1 MNNKRMPAKLFHGA
15 FTFLLLGCVIFI
27 GQPANADNSLCATVK
42 ISISQE
48 LTLERQAFDAH
59 MAITNGLSGISLE
72 DVAVEV
78 NFANEDG
85 EAVLASSDSSNTDA
99 LFYIRI
105 DTMENIDDVSGSG
118 IVAPSTKA
126 DIHWLIIPAPG
137 AANEVRDG
145 TLYYVGATLT
155 YTIAGEENVTEV
167 TPDYIYVKPMPELM
181 LDYFIPYEVYG
192 DDAFTTEIEAPV
204 PFNLGVRVSN
214 NGFGTAYNLK
224 IESAQPKIKENE
236 LGLLVGF
243 EITGA
248 TVNGSATSSSLL
260 VDFGNIVPDTSGTA
274 RWIMACS
281 LSGKFTEFTA
291 DFTHSDELGG
301 TLTSLLTGTDTHYL
315 VHDVRV
321 DLSGRDGVLD
331 FLSKETPESGIYR
344 VYESDNLTTNVANP
358 TGTLSCFGHTCT
370 LTTTATA
377 GCMVV
382 KVADP
387 FDGEMK
393 LYDVIRSDGKRI
405 PESNA

>member
-1 MNNKRMPAKLFHGA
+1 MPARLFHGA
-15 FTFLLLGCVIFI
+15 FTLLLYGCFI
-27 GQPANADNSLCATVK
+27 LIYQPANADDSLCATVK
-42 ISISQE
+42 ISIGQE

-59 MAITNGLSGISLE
+59 IAITNGLSGISLE

-105 DTMENIDDVSGSG
+105 DTMENIDDVSGFG
-118 IVAPSTKA
+118 TVAPSTKA

-137 AANEVRDG
+137 AANEVQDG

-243 EITGA
+243 EITG
-248 TVNGSATSSSLL
+248 
-260 VDFGNIVPDTSGTA
+260 P
-274 RWIMACS
+274 R
-281 LSGKFTEFTA
+281 
-291 DFTHSDELGG
+291 
-301 TLTSLLTGTDTHYL
+301 
-315 VHDVRV
+315 
-321 DLSGRDGVLD
+321 
-331 FLSKETPESGIYR
+331 
-344 VYESDNLTTNVANP
+344 
-358 TGTLSCFGHTCT
+358 
-370 LTTTATA
+370 
-377 GCMVV
+377 
-382 KVADP
+382 
-387 FDGEMK
+387 
-393 LYDVIRSDGKRI
+393 
-405 PESNA
+405 